1 MGWYGGELGFSGAP
15 ATKSIFYFSLVWSS
29 LLCAFFMATIGTLDV
44 DRMISHVQLW
54 RVVTSPFTLTYP
66 ALFFVWLY
74 MWFRFRALE
83 RLFGTSRFLAVV
95 LLLFTVSQLIITP
108 VLIGLY
114 LLGAIPWSED
124 LGYSTSRYYVT
135 CAPIP
140 PLIALMVIYMRYI
153 PPYARHPLYPF
164 ITDRLFIA
172 MLGLQLLASTD
183 LLNSACVFLG
193 IGLGIVYLLPIPGL
207 HSLKFPGPVDSFARR
222 FIKPHFI
229 KADYLDY
236 QRYRRER
243 LSLAHIIRSAE
254 VPPPQPT
261 REPSVALG

>member
-1 MGWYGGELGFSGAP
+1 MGFFGGELGFSSAP
-15 ATKSIFYFSLVWSS
+15 VSKSIFYVTLCWSG
-29 LLCAFFMATIGTLDV
+29 LACAFFFASNVTLDPDCIV
-44 DRMISHVQLW
+44 EHFEVW
-54 RVVTSPFTLTYP
+54 RVITSPFTLTYP

-83 RLFGTSRFLAVV
+83 RLFGTSRFLALV
-95 LLLFTVSQLIITP
+95 LLLFTVSQLILTP

-114 LLGAIPWSED
+114 LLGAIPWSEN

-140 PLIALMVIYMRYI
+140 PLITLMVIYMRYI
-153 PPYARHPLYPF
+153 PPYARHPFYPF

-236 QRYRRER
+236 QRYRRDRLNRRPLLADWHRTER
-243 LSLAHIIRSAE
+243 A
-254 VPPPQPT
+254 
-261 REPSVALG
+261 PSVDLH